1 MRAIWS
7 GEIAFGLVNVPVK
20 LYSAT
25 RSHDVSFHQVHDEDN
40 GRIRYQRHCEVCGR
54 EVEYEDIAKAYD
66 DGDKTVILTDEELD
80 ALPAEDNDQIDVVQ
94 FVPNDQVDP
103 ILLGTSYFLEP
114 VGRSP
119 KSYVLL
125 RRTLEATERTAIVHF
140 TLRSKTRL
148 GVLRR
153 HEDLLVLQ
161 TLRWP
166 SDLKQV
172 DFAPSGRTKVTDK
185 ELTMSAALVE
195 QFSGD
200 LEPDQY
206 SDEYQEQLRTLIDE
220 KLEQGDS
227 VDTEETFGKERAEQD
242 KKKSEGSEGEGS
254 GKVLSLMDALERSLS
269 KRRGAGGSNADE
281 GTGAA
286 GDDGSDAAGD
296 EDESAGSTKSTSGSG
311 GKKSSGS
318 SGSGKGG
325 AKKGGSKGGKKSSS
339 SKSSSST
346 SGSGGTKKSSSSK
359 SSSSKPGSS
368 KSSSSESSASSSSK
382 SGGAKK
388 SGGKSGGGKKS
399 ASSSSRTKKAS

>member
-25 RSHDVSFHQVHDEDN
+25 KSHDVSFHQVHDDDN
-40 GRIRYQRHCEVCGR
+40 GRIRYERHCEVCGR

-80 ALPAEDNDQIDVVQ
+80 SLPAEDNDQIDVVQ

-125 RRTLEATERTAIVHF
+125 RRTLEATDRTAIVHF

-148 GVLRR
+148 WVLRR

-161 TLRWP
+161 TMRWP
-166 SDLKQV
+166 SDLKDV
-172 DFAPSGRTKVTDK
+172 DFAPSKRTKVTDK
-185 ELTMSAALVE
+185 ELRMSAALVE

-206 SDEYQEQLRTLIDE
+206 TDEYQEQLRTLIDE
-220 KLEQGDS
+220 KLEQGDAI
-227 VDTEETFGKERAEQD
+227 DTEETFGKERAEQD
-242 KKKSEGSEGEGS
+242 KKKSEGSDDGG
-254 GKVLSLMDALERSLS
+254 GKVLSLMDALERSLG
-269 KRRGAGGSNADE
+269 KRRG
-281 GTGAA
+281 
-286 GDDGSDAAGD
+286 GDS
-296 EDESAGSTKSTSGSG
+296 SAESTSSTSTATST
-311 GKKSSGS
+311 SSGS
-318 SGSGKGG
+318 EKGSP
-325 AKKGGSKGGKKSSS
+325 KGGS
-339 SKSSSST
+339 
-346 SGSGGTKKSSSSK
+346 
-359 SSSSKPGSS
+359 
-368 KSSSSESSASSSSK
+368 
-382 SGGAKK
+382 AKK
-388 SGGKSGGGKKS
+388 SGGKKGTSKKSGTSGTSGNSKKSTSKSSSMSGKKKGGTS
-399 ASSSSRTKKAS
+399 KNGQKKSSSTSSKKKAS

>member
-25 RSHDVSFHQVHDEDN
+25 KSHDVSFHQVHDDDN
-40 GRIRYQRHCEVCGR
+40 GRIRYERHCEVCGR

-80 ALPAEDNDQIDVVQ
+80 SLPAEDNDQIDVVQ

-125 RRTLEATERTAIVHF
+125 RRTLEATDRTAIVHF

-161 TLRWP
+161 TMRWP
-166 SDLKQV
+166 SDLKDV
-172 DFAPSGRTKVTDK
+172 DFAPSKRTKVTDK
-185 ELTMSAALVE
+185 ELRMSAALVE

-206 SDEYQEQLRTLIDE
+206 TDEYQEQLRTLIDE
-220 KLEQGDS
+220 KLEQGDAI
-227 VDTEETFGKERAEQD
+227 DTEETFGKERAEQE
-242 KKKSEGSEGEGS
+242 KKKSEGSDDDGRGG
-254 GKVLSLMDALERSLS
+254 GKVLSLMDALECSLG
-269 KRRGAGGSNADE
+269 KRRGGDASE
-281 GTGAA
+281 GASSGAT
-286 GDDGSDAAGD
+286 DGPAMD
-296 EDESAGSTKSTSGSG
+296 KPKKSGSG
-311 GKKSSGS
+311 NG
-318 SGSGKGG
+318 
-325 AKKGGSKGGKKSSS
+325 
-339 SKSSSST
+339 
-346 SGSGGTKKSSSSK
+346 
-359 SSSSKPGSS
+359 
-368 KSSSSESSASSSSK
+368 ASSSSK
-382 SGGAKK
+382 KSSSKKSGAKKPSKKSGGTKSGSKKSGGTKSGKGASGGAKK
-388 SGGKSGGGKKS
+388 KSS
-399 ASSSSRTKKAS
+399 ASTSRSKKAS

>member
-172 DFAPSGRTKVTDK
+172 DFAPSARTKVTDK

-269 KRRGAGGSNADE
+269 KRRGAGGSDADE

-286 GDDGSDAAGD
+286 EDDGSDAAGD
-296 EDESAGSTKSTSGSG
+296 EDESAGSAKSTSGSG

-318 SGSGKGG
+318 SGKGG
-325 AKKGGSKGGKKSSS
+325 AKKGGSKGGKK
-339 SKSSSST
+339 T
-346 SGSGGTKKSSSSK
+346 SSSK
-359 SSSSKPGSS
+359 SSSSK
-368 KSSSSESSASSSSK
+368 SSASSSSK

-388 SGGKSGGGKKS
+388 SGGKSSGAKKS
-399 ASSSSRTKKAS
+399 SSSSSRPKKAS

>member
-1 MRAIWS
+1 MVGSGMRAIWS

-25 RSHDVSFHQVHDEDN
+25 KSHDVSFHQVHDDDN
-40 GRIRYQRHCEVCGR
+40 GRIRYERHCEVCGR

-80 ALPAEDNDQIDVVQ
+80 SLPAEDNDQIDVVQ

-125 RRTLEATERTAIVHF
+125 RRTLEATDRTAIVHF

-161 TLRWP
+161 TMRWP
-166 SDLKQV
+166 SDLKDV
-172 DFAPSGRTKVTDK
+172 DFAPSKRTKVTDK
-185 ELTMSAALVE
+185 ELRMSAALVE

-206 SDEYQEQLRTLIDE
+206 TDEYQEQLRTLIDE
-220 KLEQGDS
+220 KLEQGDAI
-227 VDTEETFGKERAEQD
+227 DTEETFGKERAEQE
-242 KKKSEGSEGEGS
+242 KKKSEGSDDDGS
-254 GKVLSLMDALERSLS
+254 GGGKVLSLMDALERSLG
-269 KRRGAGGSNADE
+269 KHR
-281 GTGAA
+281 
-286 GDDGSDAAGD
+286 GDDS
-296 EDESAGSTKSTSGSG
+296 STKSTSSTSTATSTSAST
-311 GKKSSGS
+311 SSGS
-318 SGSGKGG
+318 KKGSS
-325 AKKGGSKGGKKSSS
+325 KGGS
-339 SKSSSST
+339 
-346 SGSGGTKKSSSSK
+346 
-359 SSSSKPGSS
+359 
-368 KSSSSESSASSSSK
+368 
-382 SGGAKK
+382 AKK
-388 SGGKSGGGKKS
+388 SGGKKGTSKKTGTSGTSGNSKKSTSKSSSTSGKKKGGAS
-399 ASSSSRTKKAS
+399 KSGQKKSSSTSSKKKAS